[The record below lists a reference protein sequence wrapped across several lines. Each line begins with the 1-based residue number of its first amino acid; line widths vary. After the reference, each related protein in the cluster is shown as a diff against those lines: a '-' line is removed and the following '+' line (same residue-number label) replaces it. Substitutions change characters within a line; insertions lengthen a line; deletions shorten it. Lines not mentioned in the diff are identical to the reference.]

1 MSPPEFYK
9 VAKDL
14 VTDLSTTFPELLPYK
29 NAHLTLIAGSELAEQ
44 MPPELQ
50 AAYDALFE
58 HMLAVFPS
66 KIMDVL
72 AQNDSIF
79 EQEFL
84 IFPEVDLAFIW
95 KLPNI
100 TAKTKETIWK
110 YLKLF
115 MLLIVGNI
123 SDGSAFGERFNNA
136 DLQQKMEEATAD
148 IHKFFT
154 DTKLPDPASLKEHM
168 EGLMGGKL
176 GALAKEIADETVGDA
191 SPEKLQGM
199 LKNPSEM
206 MGLVKK
212 VGDKIDSQIKSG
224 KLKESELL
232 AEATEMLGKINEFPG
247 IKEMMQKFG
256 GAGKMDMAS
265 MQSKLN
271 QNLKKAK
278 TKERLQKKCEER
290 KFSTGEKVERT
301 PVPDKK
307 KKNKKKKKKNISNDG
322 ILDKGPESVVEQR
335 GTLADPANES
345 A

>member
-9 VAKDL
+9 VTKDL
-14 VTDLSTTFPELLPYK
+14 VADLSTTFPELLPYK
-29 NAHLTLIAGSELAEQ
+29 NAHLALIAGAELTESMA
-44 MPPELQ
+44 PELQ

-66 KIMDVL
+66 NIMDIL
-72 AQNDSIF
+72 AQNEAIF
-79 EQEFL
+79 AKEFM
-84 IFPEVDLAFIW
+84 IFPDVNLSYIW
-95 KLPNI
+95 TLPNI
-100 TAKTKETIWK
+100 TAKTKETLWK

-123 SDGSAFGERFNNA
+123 SDGSAFGARFNDA
-136 DLQQKMEEATAD
+136 GLQQKLEEATAD

-154 DTKLPDPASLKEHM
+154 DTKLPDPASLREHM

-176 GALAKEIADETVGDA
+176 GALAKEIADETVGDTT
-191 SPEKLQGM
+191 PEKLQGM
-199 LKNPSEM
+199 LQNPAQM

-232 AEATEMLGKINEFPG
+232 EEATEMLGKINEFPG
-247 IKEMMQKFG
+247 IKEMLQKFG

-290 KFSTGEKVERT
+290 KFSTGEKVEKT

-307 KKNKKKKKKNISNDG
+307 KKNKKKKKKNISNDP
-322 ILDKGPESVVEQR
+322 ILDKGPEGVVEQC
-335 GTLADPANES
+335 E
-345 A
+345 